1 MSDDTTGSA
10 LRVSHASYGYGPRA
24 ILNDVSIDVRAREV
38 LALVGPNGAGKSTL
52 LSLLAGDV
60 DPAEGT
66 VLLQGRP
73 LLEWS
78 AKERARRRAVLLQ
91 SNQMVF
97 PFTGQQV
104 IEMGRAPWIGTP
116 EADADEEAIARAI
129 GFTDSGHL
137 VHRTFPTLSG
147 GEKARVSLAR
157 VLAQEAPVILLD
169 EPTAALD
176 LRHQEDVLRV
186 ARALAAAGAAVVVVL
201 HDLSLA
207 GAYADVVAVLDRGR
221 IAATGDPVEV
231 LTPELIGAVYGLEV
245 RVIPD
250 EDTGRPIVV
259 PRRGAAG
266 APASSSGDRDAT
278 RR

>member
-1 MSDDTTGSA
+1 MTEIDTGVA
-10 LRVSHASYGYGPRA
+10 LAVSRASYGYGSHA
-24 ILNDVSIDVRAREV
+24 ILRDVSIEVREGEV

-52 LSLLAGDV
+52 LSLLAGDA
-60 DPAEGT
+60 DPDHGT
-66 VLLQGRP
+66 VFLQGRAFP
-73 LLEWS
+73 EWS

-91 SNQMVF
+91 QNQMVF

-116 EADADEEAIARAI
+116 ESDADEEAIARAI
-129 GFTDSGHL
+129 GFTDAGHL
-137 VHRTFPTLSG
+137 LHRTFPTLSG
-147 GEKARVSLAR
+147 GEKARISLAR
-157 VLAQEAPVILLD
+157 VLAQEAPIVLLD

-186 ARALAAAGAAVVVVL
+186 ARELAGSGAAIVVVL

-221 IAATGDPVEV
+221 VAASGAPSDV

-259 PRRGAAG
+259 PRRGAPVDKYALR
-266 APASSSGDRDAT
+266 P
-278 RR
+278 